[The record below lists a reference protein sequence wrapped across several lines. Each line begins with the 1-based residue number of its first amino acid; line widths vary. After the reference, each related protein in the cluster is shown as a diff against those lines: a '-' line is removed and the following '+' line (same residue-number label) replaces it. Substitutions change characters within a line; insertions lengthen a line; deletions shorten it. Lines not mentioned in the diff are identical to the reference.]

1 MTCKPR
7 GKIYSINEVQLSSL
21 NLYLTWKK
29 IVWILKGYE
38 EHWENAVKE
47 YVRSKKKGSN
57 PYGSRLVSSSIF
69 NMTSIVLFE
78 LQ

>member
-7 GKIYSINEVQLSSL
+7 GKIYSINEVQPLSL
-21 NLYLTWKK
+21 NLSDLKK
-29 IVWILKGYE
+29 KNNLNLKGYE

-69 NMTSIVLFE
+69 NMISIVLFG